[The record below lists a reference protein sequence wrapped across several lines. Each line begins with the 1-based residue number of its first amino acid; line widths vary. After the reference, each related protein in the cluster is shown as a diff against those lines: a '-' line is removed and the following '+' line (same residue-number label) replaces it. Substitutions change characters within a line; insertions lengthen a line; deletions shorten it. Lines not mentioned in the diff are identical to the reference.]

1 MATGEAKETGP
12 EADTSGDHQDRGERG
27 ERGVRGEHGER
38 EAGDRPLRDVLG
50 ARRAVVAVL
59 LLVGALTV
67 AWWGVVRVTAPARA
81 VSVHEPAVHG
91 RDPAVSG
98 QASVAHQPGP
108 VGAAGQ
114 ATDTIRVLAWN
125 IAHGRGDGVQ
135 GWVQNF
141 RGGGWETRAA
151 RLARIAAVIRWA
163 DADVVVLNEV
173 DFDAAWSGGLNQA
186 RTLAES
192 LGYGTRV
199 EQRNFDYSL
208 LFADFAFGNAVL
220 TRLPVRVAR
229 RVPLAPLSRLET
241 ALIGAKTAAAVEVV
255 TGAGPVTVVP
265 VHLEFRDEGT
275 RRAAVAPLAALRDDA
290 PPLLLAGD
298 FNTSPPG
305 WPGAGDTTAVGALL
319 ALGLRS
325 PRAEG
330 EPTPDA
336 LTFPSPAPR
345 RAIDWVL
352 AEPPLRVL
360 EARVL
365 RPPAPVA
372 SMPGARRV
380 DDRGT
385 DAPAAARAQGPR
397 GLSDHLPVLAV
408 VEVSG

>member
-1 MATGEAKETGP
+1 MDTGEEKGTGP
-12 EADTSGDHQDRGERG
+12 GTDTSRDQPERGGRVGPGAGAGTGRGALGVRADRPDRG
-27 ERGVRGEHGER
+27 V
-38 EAGDRPLRDVLG
+38 PG

-59 LLVGALTV
+59 LLLGALTV
-67 AWWGVVRVTAPARA
+67 AWWGVVRVTASTRA
-81 VSVHEPAVHG
+81 VTVHG
-91 RDPAVSG
+91 EGAVSG
-98 QASVAHQPGP
+98 PADVSGQVADASG
-108 VGAAGQ
+108 GAADGSGGVTSASDR

-125 IAHGRGDGVQ
+125 IAHVRGDGVQ

-141 RGGGWETRAA
+141 RGGGRETRAA
-151 RLARIAAVIRWA
+151 RLSRIAAVIRWA

-173 DFDAAWSGGLNQA
+173 DFDAAWSGGVNQA
-186 RTLAES
+186 RALAES
-192 LGYGTRV
+192 LGYGVRV

-220 TRLPVRVAR
+220 TRLPVRGAR
-229 RVPLAPLSRLET
+229 RVPLPPLSGLE
-241 ALIGAKTAAAVEVV
+241 AVLIGAKTAAAVEVG
-255 TGAGPVTVVP
+255 TRAGPVTVVP
-265 VHLEFRDEGT
+265 IHLEFRDAGT
-275 RRAAVAPLAALRDDA
+275 RRAAVAPLTALRDDT

-319 ALGLRS
+319 TLGLRS
-325 PRAEG
+325 PRAERA
-330 EPTPDA
+330 PTPDA

-365 RPPAPVA
+365 GPRTSRGAI
-372 SMPGARRV
+372 PGGAIRV
-380 DDRGT
+380 LGV
-385 DAPAAARAQGPR
+385 R